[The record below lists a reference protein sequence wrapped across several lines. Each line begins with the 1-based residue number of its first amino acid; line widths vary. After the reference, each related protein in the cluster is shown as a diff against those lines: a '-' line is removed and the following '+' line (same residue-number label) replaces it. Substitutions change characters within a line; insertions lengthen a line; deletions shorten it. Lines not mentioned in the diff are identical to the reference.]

1 MSEFAN
7 EPEDERARTSTP
19 DVGVGGGEKVQ
30 AAPRPVP
37 APPTTRTWVL
47 WAIWRVVLI
56 AISTTGV
63 VMTDGWRRWLWIF
76 LLATVLL
83 TTWFF
88 RPGRST
94 GVRVP
99 PALSQPGDHRVVLQG
114 PGDKPVHVVAALR
127 RITGADLVTAKNMLE
142 GAPVV
147 VAENLSQESAA
158 QAAHL
163 LTSAGARAV
172 VSPMDPAP

>member
-1 MSEFAN
+1 MSEFAG
-7 EPEDERARTSTP
+7 ERDEEQARRSTP
-19 DVGVGGGEKVQ
+19 E

-37 APPTTRTWVL
+37 GPPTTRTWVL

-56 AISTTGV
+56 AISVTGV
-63 VMTDGWRRWLWIF
+63 VMTDGWRRWLWLA
-76 LLATVLL
+76 LLTIVLL

-88 RPGRST
+88 RPGRSA

-99 PALSQPGDHRVVLQG
+99 AALSQPGDHRVVLQL

-127 RITGADLVTAKNMLE
+127 RITGADLVTAKAMLQ

-163 LTSAGARAV
+163 LESAGARAV
-172 VSPMDPAP
+172 VSPMDGSP

>member
-1 MSEFAN
+1 MSLFAS
-7 EPEDERARTSTP
+7 EPDEERARAS
-19 DVGVGGGEKVQ
+19 
-30 AAPRPVP
+30 APLPVP
-37 APPTTRTWVL
+37 ARPGTRTWVL
-47 WAIWRVVLI
+47 WGIWRVVLI
-56 AISTTGV
+56 AISATGV

-76 LLATVLL
+76 LLVTVLL

-99 PALSQPGDHRVVLQG
+99 AALSQPGDHRVVLQL
-114 PGDKPVHVVAALR
+114 PGDKPLDVIRALR
-127 RITGADLVTAKNMLE
+127 RVTGADLLTAKNMLE
-142 GAPVV
+142 GAPIVIV
-147 VAENLSQESAA
+147 ENLSQESAA

-172 VSPMDPAP
+172 VSPMDSAP